1 MYSRQHACPMTRM
14 QTRMGTLLIILCGLI
29 LTTSSGIAEKDGIS
43 DVPNGCNCHS
53 AVPHGS
59 VIISLEGLPDA
70 FNASETYMMNISVS
84 GGAEQIEEP
93 LNTAGFNVWV
103 SRGTLSI
110 IEGATDVQI
119 ENGEATHTE
128 AGNDQRNW
136 TVMWTSP
143 PSDEVT
149 ATFRIT
155 VNTVNGDNQPS
166 SDDQWNRLSGEVPG
180 INVGGDQ
187 NTPGF
192 TLPLIIATI
201 VSAAIVIPNRQK
213 DDAEDRI

>member
-1 MYSRQHACPMTRM
+1 MCNRQHASPMTRM
-14 QTRMGTLLIILCGLI
+14 QTRMGAILILFCCLL

-43 DVPNGCNCHS
+43 DVPNGCNCHN

-110 IEGATDVQI
+110 VDGASDVQI

-136 TVMWTSP
+136 TVLWTAP

-149 ATFRIT
+149 TEFRIT
-155 VNTVNGDNQPS
+155 VNTVNGDDQPS
-166 SDDQWNRLSGEVPG
+166 TDDQWNRLFGEVPG
-180 INVGGDQ
+180 INVGGGE

-192 TLPLIIATI
+192 TLPLIIATL
-201 VSAAIVIPNRQK
+201 VSAAIFLPMRQK
-213 DDAEDRI
+213 DGAEDRI